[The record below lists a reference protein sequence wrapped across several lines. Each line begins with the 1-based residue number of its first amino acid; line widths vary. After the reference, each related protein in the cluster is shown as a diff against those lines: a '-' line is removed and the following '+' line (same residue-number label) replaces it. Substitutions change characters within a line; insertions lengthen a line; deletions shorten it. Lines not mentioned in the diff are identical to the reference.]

1 MGDELRFLFQIKAEK
16 KTERRKERERDRE
29 REREGGRDNE
39 VNRLG
44 KRRSQWT

>member
-29 REREGGRDNE
+29 REGGRDNE